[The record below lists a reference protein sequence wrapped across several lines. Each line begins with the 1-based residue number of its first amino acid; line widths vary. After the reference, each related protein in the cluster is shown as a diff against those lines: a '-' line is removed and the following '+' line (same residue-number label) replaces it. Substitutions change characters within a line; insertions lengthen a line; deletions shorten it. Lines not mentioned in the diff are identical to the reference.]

1 MLQKSGESIMDKK
14 YWYIKRSDL
23 FSTMSHEEMER
34 LAGLSTMC
42 EFKKGAVVYLPEES
56 SDQVYL
62 LKEGA
67 IKISRLGLDGDEIIL
82 DIVAPGE
89 IFGEMALLGE
99 DTRSSIAQAF
109 ENSMICSIRKEDFF
123 AFFTAQKELAF
134 KVLKLVGLKRV
145 EIETRL
151 EELAYCSVHERIAS
165 LLSRM
170 AKRHGIKENGGIKIR
185 PRLTHR
191 DIAFLV
197 GASRETVTEQLNQMK
212 AQGII
217 DTSFMSIT
225 VRDFDALERLS
236 RSR

>member
-1 MLQKSGESIMDKK
+1 MENK
-14 YWYIKRSDL
+14 YWYIKRSDI
-23 FSTMSHEEMER
+23 FSVMSHEEMER

-42 EFKKGAVVYLPEES
+42 EFKKGATIYLLDDPSEH
-56 SDQVYL
+56 VYL
-62 LKEGA
+62 LKEGT
-67 IKISRLGLDGDEIIL
+67 IKISRIGQDGQEIIL

-89 IFGEMALLGE
+89 IFGEMSLLGE
-99 DTRSSIAQAF
+99 DSRSTTAQAA
-109 ENSMICSIRKEDFF
+109 EDSLICSIKKSDFF
-123 AFFTAQKELAF
+123 NFFSAHNDLAF

-151 EELAYCSVHERIAS
+151 EELAYCSVSERIAS
-165 LLSRM
+165 LLNRM

-212 AQGII
+212 SQGLI

-225 VRDFDALERLS
+225 IRKPDALELLVSERQGN
-236 RSR
+236 